1 MTQDPGEAREAM
13 EIYSPV
19 FKVDGQACYLPQVMA
34 PPPPPPRQRQVGQM
48 VLYLLLVVTLCGV
61 IVEACFM
68 YKLYNTTATA
78 DTLTTEKR
86 QQDERDATANSYRT
100 EVKPPKPS
108 AHLTA
113 STHLPREDGLMMW
126 TTVGGD
132 AFTHEMD
139 YTEGKLFVK
148 TKGYYFIYSKVFFSE
163 PSPAAFTHTILR
175 ISPHSP
181 NKEMELM
188 RTFRFHERGDR
199 RGGMLNSYLGGVYI
213 LHEGDA
219 IFVKVHNHTK
229 LLRQTSADNFFGTFM
244 L

>member
-1 MTQDPGEAREAM
+1 MTRGQEDPKEQHPHVYVVDSQAR
-13 EIYSPV
+13 
-19 FKVDGQACYLPQVMA
+19 YLPTMM
-34 PPPPPPRQRQVGQM
+34 PPLPSRQSRTGRM
-48 VLYLLLVVTLCGV
+48 MLYLLLLVALCG
-61 IVEACFM
+61 IAVEGYFI
-68 YKLYNTTATA
+68 YRLYDTRAATDTTTI
-78 DTLTTEKR
+78 EKS
-86 QQDERDATANSYRT
+86 QQDERDATSRKYRT

-132 AFTHEMD
+132 AFTYEMD

-148 TKGYYFIYSKVFFSE
+148 TEGFYFIYSKVFFSE
-163 PSPAAFTHTILR
+163 PSPAAFTHTVLR
-175 ISPHSP
+175 ISPRSP

-199 RGGMLNSYLGGVYI
+199 RGGMLNSYLGGAYL

-219 IFVKVHNHTK
+219 IFVKVQNHTK
-229 LLRQTSADNFFGTFM
+229 LLRQTSADNFFGAYM